1 MKKIAALLRVSTDNQ
16 DTDNQ
21 RHAIEQAYPG
31 ADIKWFVEQ
40 GVSGKT
46 PTSQR
51 PVFQACIRYARKQ
64 KATLVVANL
73 SRLGRDLAEVATFY
87 RDYVE
92 AGRIDLHAMDYPNL
106 EKDTAGIF
114 FTIQQME
121 RVKISQRTQAAMDRI
136 KAEIKANGFAIT
148 RDGKRI
154 DRLGSANVQ
163 AASKAGVSAI
173 KKTADQFASNVL
185 PLIQSLQNQGMSLAA
200 IAEELNVRSIKTAR
214 GGDWYASSVRNILK
228 RAA

>member
-1 MKKIAALLRVSTDNQ
+1 MIKIAALLRVSTGDQ

-106 EKDTAGIF
+106 EKDTAGIAQVTDTL
-114 FTIQQME
+114 FT
-121 RVKISQRTQAAMDRI
+121 RRI
-136 KAEIKANGFAIT
+136 KTEQVQIQGDKMDWSAEIRTIT
-148 RDGKRI
+148 RKSSGATTDQTVIGK
-154 DRLGSANVQ
+154 GE
-163 AASKAGVSAI
+163 
-173 KKTADQFASNVL
+173 
-185 PLIQSLQNQGMSLAA
+185 IQKVN
-200 IAEELNVRSIKTAR
+200 
-214 GGDWYASSVRNILK
+214 
-228 RAA
+228 